1 MVKYSRKTSI
11 KVFTTKRCKMNFVKK
26 NFKIIVIAAVL
37 LCLLIVATFCDLAIS
52 EAFVDLEIGK
62 YYSKN
67 PFAVFFEI
75 FGEMPVYIVPSI
87 ALGVIFFYLK
97 KISKL
102 PDGIR
107 LGVMIFIVVVSIGFN
122 YYGSHKLIKYF
133 NIHIADV
140 FKGITRTLLEGALAV
155 IFAALWFFIA
165 SLLKKEHLKNGAIC
179 ALIVIF
185 TTLFSQVAVQLI
197 KPLFG
202 RARYRTMNALCDF
215 KEFTRWYEINIGKS
229 VSDEQL
235 AFGIE
240 KDGYKSFP
248 SGHTAA
254 AAVTFSLMAIPKVF
268 NLSKKS
274 DYIITA
280 ATCLLVAVVA
290 FSRIV
295 MGAHY
300 LSDVTVGALITL
312 VCYFLAELLVNK
324 LLAKYSKKT
333 E

>member
-1 MVKYSRKTSI
+1 MVKYSRKASI
-11 KVFTTKRCKMNFVKK
+11 KVFTIKRCKMNFVKK
-26 NFKIIVIAAVL
+26 NLKILVIAAVL
-37 LCLLIVATFCDLAIS
+37 ACLLIIATFCDLAIS
-52 EAFVDLEIGK
+52 RALVDLEAGK

-67 PFAVFFEI
+67 FFAVFFEI

-87 ALGVIFFYLK
+87 ALGVIFFYVK

-102 PDGIR
+102 KDGIR
-107 LGVMIFIVVVSIGFN
+107 VTVMIFILVFVVGFN

-140 FKGITRTLLEGALAV
+140 FNGITRTLLEGALSV

-165 SLLKKEHLKNGAIC
+165 SLLKEEYLKNGAIC
-179 ALIVIF
+179 ALIVVF

-202 RARYRTMNALCDF
+202 RARYRTMNVLGDF
-215 KEFTRWYEINIGKS
+215 SEFTNWYKINIGKT
-229 VSDEQL
+229 VSKDQL
-235 AFGIE
+235 SLGIE

-254 AAVTFSLMAIPKVF
+254 AAVTLSLMTIPKVF

-280 ATCLLVAVVA
+280 ATCLSVAIVA

-300 LSDVTVGALITL
+300 LSDVTVGALITVL
-312 VCYFLAELLVNK
+312 CYWAAEVLVNK
-324 LLAKYSKKT
+324 LVLKYSKKT